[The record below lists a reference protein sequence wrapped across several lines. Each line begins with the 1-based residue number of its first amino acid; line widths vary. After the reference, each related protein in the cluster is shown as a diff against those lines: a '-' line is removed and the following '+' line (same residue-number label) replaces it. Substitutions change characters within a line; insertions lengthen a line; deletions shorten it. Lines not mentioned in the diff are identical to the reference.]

1 MYNDPGQQRELARP
15 YRKSLLIALL
25 LITFSSGL
33 LFAWINLDRGN
44 LVVAS
49 AELFM
54 AAYSVVLYFNIRRT
68 QRLELW
74 AFAYLIPFFSV
85 MMVAL
90 ASPRSTMNVFVWVLL
105 IPMVSHLLLG
115 RIKGLILTVIYM
127 SIAAGLFFW
136 RFGDDPEAMQPVIL
150 ANIGVLTLCLTAFS
164 HVYEITRE
172 QSERRLVKLAHSDVL
187 TGLPNRAHLQSRF
200 EYEQARHQ
208 RLNNP
213 MSLVLL
219 DLDYFKKV
227 NDRHGHEAGDKALQ
241 HVARLLKQ
249 RLRKT
254 DLAARLGGEEFCL
267 LLPDT
272 DGDQA
277 LLVAEKIR
285 QQLAASPLT
294 FGEHSI
300 TLTLSGGI
308 ACFGEQEGM
317 ELNALTRCAD
327 KKLYSAKSAGRNR
340 IALAL

>member
-1 MYNDPGQQRELARP
+1 
-15 YRKSLLIALL
+15 
-25 LITFSSGL
+25 
-33 LFAWINLDRGN
+33 
-44 LVVAS
+44 
-49 AELFM
+49 
-54 AAYSVVLYFNIRRT
+54 
-68 QRLELW
+68 
-74 AFAYLIPFFSV
+74 
-85 MMVAL
+85 
-90 ASPRSTMNVFVWVLL
+90 
-105 IPMVSHLLLG
+105 
-115 RIKGLILTVIYM
+115 
-127 SIAAGLFFW
+127 
-136 RFGDDPEAMQPVIL
+136 
-150 ANIGVLTLCLTAFS
+150 
-164 HVYEITRE
+164 
-172 QSERRLVKLAHSDVL
+172 
-187 TGLPNRAHLQSRF
+187 
-200 EYEQARHQ
+200 
-208 RLNNP
+208 

-340 IALAL
+340 IDLAL